1 MDFDFLDEQVE
12 LRHAVARWLQ
22 GEYGAERRRRTMA
35 NGGWDPQAWGSFADL
50 GLTGLP
56 IAAEQG
62 GMGMGA
68 IESMIV
74 MEEFGRHA
82 VLEPLGMA
90 WLGALL
96 IQHHAPVHM
105 RSAWLPRVATG
116 EAWVAL
122 AHQERGS
129 RYAIDRCTA
138 VAVRD
143 SEGRFLISGHK
154 DLVRAG
160 DKAQALIVPAM
171 LDDVQALFLVSL
183 PQDAVT
189 LGSYRTLDG
198 RRAATATFR
207 NAQGEC
213 LSTDGAE
220 VLEWGIGVG
229 IAHLCAEAVGLMEH
243 TMTLTAEHLNTRQQF
258 GRPLADFQVLRHRV
272 ADMKMEIELSRSM
285 SYYASL
291 RLQADAPARR
301 MALSQAKYQLSQ
313 SMKRVGEQAVQL
325 HGAIGLTD
333 EYELSNYFKRLT
345 QLEYTFGDSAHH
357 LAILSEAQFANA

>member
-35 NGGWDPQAWGSFADL
+35 GGGWDPQAWRSFADL

-56 IAAEQG
+56 IAEEQG

-68 IESMIV
+68 IEAMIV

-82 VLEPLGMA
+82 VLEPLGLA
-90 WLGALL
+90 WLGSQL
-96 IQHHAPVHM
+96 IQRFAPAHLAG
-105 RSAWLPRVATG
+105 AWLPRMAAG

-129 RYAIDRCTA
+129 RYAVDRCTA
-138 VAVRD
+138 RAVRD
-143 SEGRFLISGHK
+143 GEGRLLITGQK
-154 DLVRAG
+154 DLVPSG
-160 DKAQALIVPAM
+160 DQAQALIVPAM
-171 LDDVQALFLVSL
+171 LDGVRALFLVPL
-183 PQDAVT
+183 PQDGVT
-189 LGSYRTLDG
+189 LESYRTLDG
-198 RRAATATFR
+198 RRAATATLR

-213 LSTDGAE
+213 LSTDGDGA
-220 VLEWGIGVG
+220 LEWGIGLG

-243 TMTLTAEHLNTRQQF
+243 TMALTIEHLNMRQQF

-285 SYYASL
+285 SYCASL
-291 RLQADAPARR
+291 QLQADAPARR
-301 MALSQAKYQLSQ
+301 VALSQAKYQLSQ
-313 SMKRVGEQAVQL
+313 SMKRVGQQAVQL

-333 EYELSNYFKRLT
+333 EYELSDYYKRLN
-345 QLEYTFGDSAHH
+345 QLEYTFGDGAHH
-357 LAILSEAQFANA
+357 LAILSEAQFADA